1 MFERS
6 VSICR
11 KAVKHC
17 LILMERRNEMK
28 HKLKVI
34 VAGIGVSLMLF
45 VGVVS
50 AFNYDALQKYFSK
63 DEETIQNDIKAMS
76 TEKLI
81 SEMNMLSP
89 VLADAN
95 EVDSLIPFAAE
106 LRRRKDVIQNSDII
120 KELKKNTNLQL
131 TKEILVDLYA
141 DKNANQPNQ
150 DDLKQLLQDESI
162 DNRLKTK
169 IVNVAQ
175 FNSNDIKILKKF
187 IEGQDAGLAFASLK
201 QLSRIDLEEADK
213 NSNQILLNY
222 KTEPAEK
229 VSAALK
235 AKSKYLVTKK
245 SKGDFEAQAKEFLQ
259 LGFDIITTSNDAK
272 LRDAAFFAIS
282 DLRIKESITNILKNN
297 LIDRELKVYAVDQH
311 FEVLNEMLIN
321 QPTEEEIETV
331 VEAMELLPISDLIVP
346 LEEASK
352 RIENADL
359 KQRCEEVLAF
369 MKTNGVSG
377 NKKWSDGVK

>member
-1 MFERS
+1 
-6 VSICR
+6 
-11 KAVKHC
+11 
-17 LILMERRNEMK
+17 MK

-63 DEETIQNDIKAMS
+63 DEETIQNNIKAMS

-89 VLADAN
+89 VLVGAN

-120 KELKKNTNLQL
+120 KELKKNTNSQL

-175 FNSNDIKILKKF
+175 FNSNDTKILKKL

-201 QLSRIDLEEADK
+201 QMSRIDLEEADK

-245 SKGDFEAQAKEFLQ
+245 SKGDFEAQAKEFIQ
-259 LGFDIITTSNDAK
+259 LGFDIITTSNDTK

-282 DLRIKESITNILKNN
+282 DLRIKESIKNILKND

-346 LEEASK
+346 LEESSK